1 MCLSLLQ
8 ISTAMKAMIFA
19 AGLGTRLRP
28 FTNDRPKALVEVN
41 GVPLLEIAIQRLKA
55 AGVEEII
62 INVHHFASQIEA
74 FLQENRSFGIRIELS
89 DEREQLLDTGG
100 GLKKAAWFFDDGRPF
115 FAYNADILTTLDLKT
130 MYAAHRVSDALA
142 TLAVQSR
149 ESTRAFLFDD
159 GGRLSGWRNVARQAE
174 RIVRP
179 AVALHPMAFSG
190 IHVISPGLFRYMPD
204 ETVFS
209 IVDVYLDVASREPVM
224 AYPHDHD
231 LWIDVGKPGALAEA
245 QKIWK

>member
-159 GGRLSGWRNVARQAE
+159 AGRLSGWRNVARQAE

>member
-1 MCLSLLQ
+1 
-8 ISTAMKAMIFA
+8 MKAMIFA

-28 FTNDRPKALVEVN
+28 YTNDRPKALVEIN
-41 GVPLLEIAIQRLKA
+41 GVPLLEIAIQRLTA

-62 INVHHFASQIEA
+62 VNVHHFASQIEA
-74 FLQENRSFGIRIELS
+74 FLQEKRYFGIRIELS

-100 GLKKAAWFFDDGRPF
+100 GLKKAAWFFDDDQPF
-115 FAYNADILTTLDLKT
+115 FAYNADILTTLDLKA
-130 MYAAHRVSDALA
+130 MYAAHRASDALA
-142 TLAVQSR
+142 TLAVRTR
-149 ESTRAFLFDD
+149 ESSRAFLFDD
-159 GGRLSGWRNVARQAE
+159 AGRLSGWRNLATQAE

-179 AVALHPMAFSG
+179 AVALQPMAFSG

-209 IVDVYLDVASREPVM
+209 IVDVYLNVASQEPVM
-224 AYPHDHD
+224 AYPHDQD